1 MVISPTKQYKNILKS
16 KQRNQEKKIQE
27 VPLYSGPVKVLAIP
41 PFWASSKKA
50 LLRANTKP
58 PVELVVADLDKVDTM
73 SENVNAEQGV
83 SAH

>member
-1 MVISPTKQYKNILKS
+1 MACIIY
-16 KQRNQEKKIQE
+16 NQGEKIQE

-58 PVELVVADLDKVDTM
+58 PVELVVAD
-73 SENVNAEQGV
+73 
-83 SAH
+83 